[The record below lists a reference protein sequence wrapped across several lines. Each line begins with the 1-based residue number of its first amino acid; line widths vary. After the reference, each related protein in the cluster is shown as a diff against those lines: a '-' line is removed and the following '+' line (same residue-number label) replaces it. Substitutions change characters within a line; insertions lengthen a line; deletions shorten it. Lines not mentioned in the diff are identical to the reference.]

1 MTKPA
6 ATSPDDYAKHFDQVR
21 SHQAY
26 VEDADASRKSSIDAH
41 CRQLVDAI
49 NASPNYF
56 TTSSCSGRF
65 LAFAQAADAHVKQ
78 NCQWLSV
85 SHDPLSDQQIGEF
98 VALMATEHASYDQVF
113 LKFEPFILHVC
124 CRDLSYAKRMVQA
137 SHSTLYRHWVS
148 VFMFFRFLA
157 GAGGC

>member
-1 MTKPA
+1 MKPA
-6 ATSPDDYAKHFDQVR
+6 ATSPDEVDYAKHFDQVR
-21 SHQAY
+21 SQQAY

-98 VALMATEHASYDQVF
+98 VALMATEQASYDQVF

-124 CRDLSYAKRMVQA
+124 CRDLSYAKRMVQ
-137 SHSTLYRHWVS
+137 SSDFQISSLSFTL
-148 VFMFFRFLA
+148 FCFLA